1 MKTGKV
7 LLALLG
13 GAAAGL
19 AIGILFA
26 PAKGSETREKLMDG
40 FDGLSGD
47 LKNRASDLKDKVT
60 ENVNK
65 VKDRMKQGAEEA
77 GYSSGSGS
85 SYGSSSRSS
94 I

>member
-26 PAKGSETREKLMDG
+26 PAKGSETREKLMN
-40 FDGLSGD
+40 GLGD
-47 LKNRASDLKDKVT
+47 LTGNLKEKADDFKSRVSD
-60 ENVNK
+60 NVNK
-65 VKDRMKQGAEEA
+65 VKEKVRGTSEESA
-77 GYSSGSGS
+77 YASSGKGS
-85 SYGSSSRSS
+85 STYGNGS

>member
-19 AIGILFA
+19 ALGILFA

-40 FDGLSGD
+40 FDGLTD
-47 LKNRASDLKDKVT
+47 NLKGKASDLKDKVAD
-60 ENVNK
+60 NVNK
-65 VKDRMKQGAEEA
+65 MKDKMKHGAEES
-77 GYSSGSGS
+77 GYTSGSSTSS
-85 SYGSSSRSS
+85 SYGSRTNL
-94 I
+94 

>member
-40 FDGLSGD
+40 FDD
-47 LKNRASDLKDKVT
+47 LTDNLRGKANDIKDKVA

-65 VKDRMKQGAEEA
+65 MKDKAKQQAEES
-77 GYSSGSGS
+77 GYT
-85 SYGSSSRSS
+85 SYGSR
-94 I
+94 